1 MKELITGGAGFI
13 GTNFVR
19 YWKEKYPGD
28 QVRVLDKLTYA
39 GHKENLSGLDIEF
52 IQGDICDPEVVAQ
65 AMLGVDIVVHFAAET
80 HVDRSVM
87 GPDAFIQ
94 TNVIGTKV
102 LLQAALKNQV
112 QLFHHISTDEVFGH
126 LPLDRP
132 DLKFNEETC
141 YNPSSPYSAAKA
153 SSDHLVRAWHETY
166 GLPVTITNTSN
177 NYGPYQ
183 DPEKLIP
190 RFITNLLSGQKVPL
204 MGKGENVRDW
214 IHILDHARAVDM
226 IIHAAIKDKK
236 IIGQTFCVG
245 GNSERTN
252 LQVTMELLKIL
263 GKDESSIE
271 PIEHRLGHD
280 ARYAI
285 DSSKIKKMLG
295 WEPQFTFEQW
305 FPKTVEWYKNNEWWW
320 RPLKEGRPLID
331 PADQKKLSKNV

>member
-19 YWKEKYPGD
+19 YWREKYPGD
-28 QVRVLDKLTYA
+28 HLRVLDKLTYA

-52 IQGDICDPEVVAQ
+52 VQGDICDPKIVAQ
-65 AMLGVDIVVHFAAET
+65 AMLGIDVVVHFAAET

-94 TNVIGTKV
+94 TNVVGTKV
-102 LLQAALKNQV
+102 LLQAALKNGIK
-112 QLFHHISTDEVFGH
+112 LFHHISTDEVFGA
-126 LPLDRP
+126 LPIDKP
-132 DLKFNEETC
+132 EEKFTEESR
-141 YNPSSPYSAAKA
+141 YNPHSPYSATKA
-153 SSDHLVRAWHETY
+153 ASDHLVRAWHETY
-166 GLPVTITNTSN
+166 GLPVTITNASN

-183 DPEKLIP
+183 DTEKLIP
-190 RFITNLLSGQKVPL
+190 RFITNLLTGQKVPL

-214 IHILDHARAVDM
+214 IHVLDHAGAIDM
-226 IIHAAIKDKK
+226 IIHAALKDPN

-263 GKDESSIE
+263 GKDESWIE

-280 ARYAI
+280 SRYAI
-285 DSSKIKKMLG
+285 DSSKIKKVLG
-295 WEPQFTFEQW
+295 WEPQFTFEEW
-305 FPKTVEWYKNNEWWW
+305 LPKTVEWYKNNEWWW
-320 RPLKEGRPLID
+320 KPLKEGRPLID
-331 PADQKKLSKNV
+331 PADQKKLNKND